1 MLKFSLALA
10 IAWLLV
16 FAFPIQ
22 AASVGDTTT
31 GIAAYYSNV
40 FHGRRTA
47 SGERYN
53 KNAYTAAHKRLPFG
67 TRVRITNLENRKS
80 VVLKINDRGPHTKNR
95 IIDVSRR
102 AARDLGF
109 IRKGLTKVR
118 LEVIGVPR
126 RERS

>member
-1 MLKFSLALA
+1 MLKFKLTLA

-16 FAFPIQ
+16 FAFPVQ
-22 AASVGDTTT
+22 SASVGDTTT

-80 VVLKINDRGPHTKNR
+80 VVLKINDRGPYKKNR

-118 LEVIGVPR
+118 LEVIEVP
-126 RERS
+126 